1 MMLQTDTDSEGEIM
15 GISTAT
21 VSRGYPCF
29 RGYPD
34 LAVFEAGA
42 YIIFFCNF
50 LRLGQEANG
59 EGEVVLM

>member
-1 MMLQTDTDSEGEIM
+1 MFF
-15 GISTAT
+15 
-21 VSRGYPCF
+21 PN
-29 RGYPD
+29 

-59 EGEVVLM
+59 GGEVVLI

>member
-1 MMLQTDTDSEGEIM
+1 MFF
-15 GISTAT
+15 
-21 VSRGYPCF
+21 PN
-29 RGYPD
+29 

-59 EGEVVLM
+59 GGEVVLM